1 MGLKEFIIPAIDIK
15 DGKAV
20 RLFKG
25 DFSQVKVYG
34 DNPVDTAKLW
44 EEKGAKYLH
53 IVDLDGAYQGIP
65 KNIKTVE
72 KIVKSVNIPVEF
84 GGGLRSYEAVKSIL
98 DTGVDRVIIG
108 SLAYQNRDE
117 LEKIISDFPNKV
129 VIGIDAK
136 DGKVA
141 IKGWLEKTEYT
152 PLEFAKQ
159 FESMNIW
166 GYLYTDVNRDG
177 ALVGANVEGTRKLA
191 ESLSKPVI
199 ASGGVSSLEDIKEL
213 YKYKDVGIAGVV
225 VGKALYEGKID
236 LESIS

>member
-25 DFSQVKVYG
+25 DFSKVKIYG
-34 DNPVDTAKLW
+34 ENPVDTAKMW
-44 EEKGAKYLH
+44 EDKGAKYLH
-53 IVDLDGAYQGIP
+53 IVDLDGAYEGIP
-65 KNIKTVE
+65 KNIDTIE

-84 GGGLRSYEAVKSIL
+84 GGGLRSYQAVKKIL
-98 DTGVDRVIIG
+98 DIGVDKVIIG
-108 SLAYQNRDE
+108 SLAYQNRGE
-117 LEKIISDFPNKV
+117 LEKIISDFPNR
-129 VIGIDAK
+129 VIVGIDAK

-159 FESMNIW
+159 FEGMNIW

-177 ALVGANVEGTRKLA
+177 ALVGANIEGTKKLA
-191 ESLSKPVI
+191 ENISKPII

-213 YKYKDVGIAGVV
+213 YKYRDIGIAGVV

-236 LESIS
+236 LEKVD

>member
-98 DTGVDRVIIG
+98 DIGVDRVIIG

-159 FESMNIW
+159 FENMNIW